1 MHTARAAVLELLE
14 VELKPCC
21 LVKAQRNA
29 RSPVRVVVFSGW
41 ITDGQSTFQPRR
53 AQTPSQL
60 DVDAVDVHVR
70 VAARAGPRLGVR
82 RRRVAAR
89 PPRRSDVS
97 AVQFDVDRRP
107 GRHGAGHLLPPVAGH
122 GDVVVVVHVV
132 VVPRR
137 RPLAAAMVLVDH
149 WPGAV
154 PVVAAVFGSVAGRR
168 PADVVAGAARSSV
181 PDRITVGRV
190 GGGGARR
197 RRRGGDAARRR
208 LTFDGAR
215 RAARGRPQQRRSGHL
230 RAGNHHHRRRRRGRR
245 RGRRRRHLRRVDGG
259 RGGAGRRR
267 LRRRGHRS
275 GLRRLGG
282 GGGGSGRVRRPPVR
296 LEELGQVL
304 ARLLELVLV
313 QDNVEHLLS
322 PGHTSSHCFTSVL
335 RQFST
340 ISVLSLNVKSKPH
353 LYSTLL

>member
-70 VAARAGPRLGVR
+70 
-82 RRRVAAR
+82 
-89 PPRRSDVS
+89 
-97 AVQFDVDRRP
+97 
-107 GRHGAGHLLPPVAGH
+107 
-122 GDVVVVVHVV
+122 
-132 VVPRR
+132 
-137 RPLAAAMVLVDH
+137 
-149 WPGAV
+149 
-154 PVVAAVFGSVAGRR
+154 
-168 PADVVAGAARSSV
+168 
-181 PDRITVGRV
+181 
-190 GGGGARR
+190 
-197 RRRGGDAARRR
+197 
-208 LTFDGAR
+208 
-215 RAARGRPQQRRSGHL
+215 
-230 RAGNHHHRRRRRGRR
+230 
-245 RGRRRRHLRRVDGG
+245 
-259 RGGAGRRR
+259 
-267 LRRRGHRS
+267 
-275 GLRRLGG
+275 RRLGG